1 MARQLPMPTLHTAE
15 TRSTEEITIYILR
28 EARHSFSVFVLDPT
42 PGTANKGEH
51 MKHYYRTITQI
62 EENIIKVVRLKPNPN
77 YEVKQWHHCITDNV
91 SSCSR

>member
-28 EARHSFSVFVLDPT
+28 EARHS